1 MDEILDLDIGFD
13 EVSSKTSDDY
23 YTPKWI
29 FDAIGLEFDLDVA
42 APPNGIPWI
51 PAKRHFTV
59 IDDGLAQEWSG
70 RVWMNPPYSKTTPWV
85 NKFIEHGNGV
95 MLCQIAK
102 AKWFNTIWDQC
113 DGMVPLPSRMMFR
126 TPAGG
131 EAGIFMPTALF
142 AMGADNAEALKRLD
156 IGRVR

>member
-1 MDEILDLDIGFD
+1 MEFDLGLEIADDD
-13 EVSSKTSDDY
+13 VPKTTDDY
-23 YTPKWI
+23 YTPAWI
-29 FDAIGLEFDLDVA
+29 FAGLGLKFDTDPASPIG
-42 APPNGIPWI
+42 GCPWI
-51 PAKRHFTV
+51 PVKKYYTIV
-59 IDDGLAQEWSG
+59 DNGLVQDWVG

-85 NKFIEHGNGV
+85 NKFIEQGNGV

-113 DGMVPLPSRMMFR
+113 DGMVPLPSRMMFK